1 MKRSKTELPGG
12 HTLGYLRMAAALED
26 LGDCWMY
33 GPEFRAEYN
42 IGGSLM
48 DKQKSKFNE
57 YCLKYKQSLI
67 WSGSKETI
75 AYLKEKLN
83 A

>member
-1 MKRSKTELPGG
+1 MKHKKGELPGG
-12 HTLGYLRMAAALED
+12 ASDGETRIRAALKD

-48 DKQKSKFNE
+48 DKQKSKFSE
-57 YCLKYKQSLI
+57 YCLKHKQTLI